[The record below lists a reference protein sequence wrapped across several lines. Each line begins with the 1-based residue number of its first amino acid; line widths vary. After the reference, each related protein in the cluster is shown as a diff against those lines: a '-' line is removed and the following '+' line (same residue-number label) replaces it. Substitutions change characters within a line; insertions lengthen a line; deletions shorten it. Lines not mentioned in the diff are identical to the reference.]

1 MKKSKEIK
9 IAVSNANP
17 GQLLSI
23 RAELNLMAKMW
34 KSYGPHIEVKGR
46 KLKEPKPQ
54 ERKSIRLW

>member
-1 MKKSKEIK
+1 MKKFKEIK
-9 IAVSNANP
+9 IAVSKANP

-23 RAELNLMAKMW
+23 TAELNLMAKMW

>member
-1 MKKSKEIK
+1 MKKFKEIK

-23 RAELNLMAKMW
+23 TAELNVMAKMW
-34 KSYGPHIEVKGR
+34 KPYGPHIEVKGR

>member
-9 IAVSNANP
+9 LEVSNANP

-23 RAELNLMAKMW
+23 IAELNLMAKMW